1 MKRRSGRIT
10 DQVAP
15 GDAEGWL
22 ARKLSSLG
30 AALVFTSPGIP
41 MLFMG
46 QEFLEFARWND
57 GTSFAFDFGRIGRIP
72 GYVDLWSR
80 LIKLRR
86 NFDNNTRGLRGGNTN
101 VFWASDADGV
111 IAYHR
116 WDQGGRGD
124 DVVIVANLK
133 NRTYPSYNIGFPRS
147 GTWFLRFNSDFR
159 GFSPDFGD
167 VGYDTTADGAGN
179 QGMPSTGN
187 VGLGPYSVCV
197 YSQ

>member
-1 MKRRSGRIT
+1 M
-10 DQVAP
+10 
-15 GDAEGWL
+15 
-22 ARKLSSLG
+22 
-30 AALVFTSPGIP
+30 FTSPGIP

-57 GTSFAFDFGRIGRIP
+57 GTSFAFDFGRIGRMQ
-72 GYVDLWSR
+72 GYVELWSR
-80 LIKLRR
+80 LIKLQQ

-133 NRTYPSYNIGFPRS
+133 NRTYPSYNVGFPE
-147 GTWFLRFNSDFR
+147 
-159 GFSPDFGD
+159 
-167 VGYDTTADGAGN
+167 AGP
-179 QGMPSTGN
+179 GS
-187 VGLGPYSVCV
+187 
-197 YSQ
+197 